1 MSDGRMRLAVAL
13 VVVVAVGVPAAPTPA
28 ATSPPVAVSVSSGGH
43 HTCSL
48 VASGGVKCWGNN
60 YYGELGD
67 GTGKDS
73 KTPVGVSRLPSGA
86 TAISA
91 GYGHACALTPGGG
104 VKCWGENGSGQL
116 GDGTTASY
124 REAPVDVSGLSG
136 EATAIA
142 AGGWHTCAMVAAGGV
157 KCWGNNTYGQL
168 GDGTRTNRYAP
179 VEVSGLSSGVASIS
193 AGRYH
198 TCALMVT
205 GGVKCWGRNVEGQ
218 LGSGGAKRWRTTP
231 AGVTGLT
238 SGVAEVSAGGWHT
251 CALLRLGG
259 LGCWGANS
267 YGQVGDGTTTRR
279 RVPTRVSGLWGGVA
293 AVSAGSWHTCAL
305 MDMGGVMCWGNN
317 AYGRLGD
324 GTTTERHAP
333 VDVSHLSS
341 GAATIS
347 AGTAHTCALMDV
359 GGVMCWGYNAYG
371 QLGDGSRQNRLTPV
385 DVHFR

>member
-1 MSDGRMRLAVAL
+1 MDGRRLRLTVVL
-13 VVVVAVGVPAAPTPA
+13 VVVMAVGSPSVPVSA
-28 ATSPPVAVSVSSGGH
+28 ATPPPVVVAVSSGGH

-48 VASGGVKCWGNN
+48 MAAGGVKCWGSN

-91 GYGHACALTPGGG
+91 GYGHTCALTPGGG

-157 KCWGNNTYGQL
+157 MCWGDNYYGQL
-168 GDGTRTNRYAP
+168 GDGTRTNRHAP
-179 VEVSGLSSGVASIS
+179 VGVSGLASGVASIS

-259 LGCWGANS
+259 LRCWGANS
-267 YGQVGDGTTTRR
+267 YGQLGDGTTTRR
-279 RVPTRVSGLWGGVA
+279 RVPTRVSGLWSGVA

-305 MDMGGVMCWGNN
+305 MDVGAVMCWGNN

-341 GAATIS
+341 GAADIS
-347 AGTAHTCALMDV
+347 AGTAHTCALV
-359 GGVMCWGYNAYG
+359 SGGSVKCWGYNAYG
-371 QLGDGSRQNRLTPV
+371 QLGDGSRWGSDTPV